1 MILFSFAMPK
11 ASTFEA
17 RTFDHRHLRLRPMQP
32 KAAQGGST
40 SFFTHFKVKT
50 AIRCHPCHLVAT
62 RNTLII
68 R

>member
-17 RTFDHRHLRLRPMQP
+17 RTFDHRHLRLRPLEP

-40 SFFTHFKVKT
+40 SFFYSF
-50 AIRCHPCHLVAT
+50 
-62 RNTLII
+62 
-68 R
+68 